1 MKPRSAVA
9 PACTPASR
17 ALSTRPLL
25 STLLPTGQVSER
37 VLVTGT
43 PVVREGTRPTEVFI
57 VVTGLVELSRRRGAH
72 RATIDV
78 VHPGEPFAD
87 VETLTCTAMRAD
99 ARTLVTSRLAS
110 LDAQLFLRALAS
122 NTSVSLCWL
131 AGMATR
137 LGDLEA
143 RLGDLGTVSVETRL
157 AALLLEE
164 SHRGEVTLS
173 QYTLAGLLGV
183 HRSSVNR
190 LVRQL
195 QASQLVTVGYRRI
208 RIIDREGL
216 EKLVT
221 ASVSPGDPARV
232 KATA

>member
-1 MKPRSAVA
+1 MTARSAAA
-9 PACTPASR
+9 PASWEPSI
-17 ALSTRPLL
+17 RPLL
-25 STLLPTGQVSER
+25 STLLPTGQVNER
-37 VLVTGT
+37 VLVAGT
-43 PVVREGTRPTEVFI
+43 PVLREGTRPTEVFL

-78 VHPGEPFAD
+78 LHPGEPFAD

-110 LDAQLFLRALAS
+110 LDAQRFLRALAS

-131 AGMATR
+131 AGMANR

-143 RLGDLGTVSVETRL
+143 RLGDLGTVGVEARL
-157 AALLLEE
+157 AALLLAE

-190 LVRQL
+190 LVRHL
-195 QASQLVTVGYRRI
+195 QASELVTVGYRRI
-208 RIIDREGL
+208 RILDPEGL

-221 ASVSPGDPARV
+221 ASGSPAHAARM
-232 KATA
+232 KTTACP